1 MSCATRKVAHT
12 GRNTDATL
20 LYNALR
26 TCDPTTI
33 RTETAA
39 RRDTLQSYYTT
50 ATATL
55 ASVLAD
61 HAKQVTLAD
70 SMLANLTPLQKY
82 ADELTADATAL
93 DQEQRKLEHAE
104 RKHRR
109 SFLDGDPQE
118 GVWGAVGVKTRDE
131 KTLLAFWIF
140 VTLAAAAA
148 TLVILHM
155 YGVQNRRLVFGG
167 AAGAAAVILGI
178 AVSIVYRFA

>member
-1 MSCATRKVAHT
+1 
-12 GRNTDATL
+12 
-20 LYNALR
+20 
-26 TCDPTTI
+26 
-33 RTETAA
+33 
-39 RRDTLQSYYTT
+39 LQSYYTT